1 MSPER
6 PKLFLYRRRA
16 DAPRG
21 TLFYIH
27 GLGESGRCFEQLMA
41 DPGLRSWN
49 HLAADLPGYGRSP
62 WADEPLTLAEHA
74 VRLGELLDATCDE
87 PVVVVGHSMG
97 GVIGTL
103 LAEHSPRRVRAFV
116 NVEGNISLDDCNYS
130 SQAARW
136 SEDAWLTDGF
146 DEFLGHL
153 SRDAQKS
160 ETPTSEV
167 LRRYHASAR
176 LCDPRA
182 FHRNGVDLVAASR
195 KEDLASRMAAIDR
208 PRAYVYGSPRGT
220 GSHSRDLLTAAGIEP
235 VDVRD
240 AGHWPFLDQ
249 HEIFV
254 TMIRAFLGRGG
265 RGEESSPWR
274 DPARAWSAC

>member
-1 MSPER
+1 
-6 PKLFLYRRRA
+6 
-16 DAPRG
+16 
-21 TLFYIH
+21 
-27 GLGESGRCFEQLMA
+27 
-41 DPGLRSWN
+41 
-49 HLAADLPGYGRSP
+49 
-62 WADEPLTLAEHA
+62 
-74 VRLGELLDATCDE
+74 
-87 PVVVVGHSMG
+87 
-97 GVIGTL
+97 
-103 LAEHSPRRVRAFV
+103 
-116 NVEGNISLDDCNYS
+116 
-130 SQAARW
+130 
-136 SEDAWLTDGF
+136 
-146 DEFLGHL
+146 
-153 SRDAQKS
+153 
-160 ETPTSEV
+160 V

-254 TMIRAFLGRGG
+254 TKIRAFLGCGG
-265 RGEESSPWR
+265 RGEESASPR
-274 DPARAWSAC
+274 SQA